1 MVQNKV
7 KLLGIETQY
16 AGVQSSYWISILAL
30 SGFMTVY
37 LSHKGFNDTQIGIT
51 AALISFL
58 TISFQL
64 LISNFSDA
72 HQHVPIRKLVAGLY
86 IAGILLGTLLWQLP
100 MAIPLMMVCYAAAGG
115 VENSIYGLLNAQV
128 MQYINAG
135 IPVKYGW
142 PRGVASVVYAL
153 FALMLGWLAEKYSP
167 AILMPLFLCA
177 SLLTILMV
185 LLMPDVRNLSS
196 KWAPAYVQEKN
207 QEHTSYREML
217 AGSPIFL
224 VFLIASVTL
233 YAGISPSM
241 LFLVRIIQNL
251 GGSSRQLG
259 IAMFL
264 QAGVEMPIMLLSPWL
279 MRRFRPELILSFSFA
294 FYLIKSLLLVLAP
307 SMDLLYSAMALS
319 VLCFGLYGF
328 ASVYF
333 VNNLAK
339 PGEKVRAQGL
349 LTLCGSFGG
358 IIANLF
364 SGMIMDAWGLKTLL
378 IISSSIVF
386 ISFLLMLV
394 CYHKMER
401 KIPFDKART
410 A

>member
-1 MVQNKV
+1 MTQSKM
-7 KLLGIETQY
+7 KLLGIETKY
-16 AGVQSSYWISILAL
+16 AGVQSSYWISILAF

-37 LSHKGFNDTQIGIT
+37 LSYRGFNDTQIGLT
-51 AALISFL
+51 ASMISFL

-64 LISNFSDA
+64 FISNFSDA
-72 HQHVPIRKLVAGLY
+72 HQQVPIKKLVAGLY
-86 IAGILLGTLLWQLP
+86 VTGIVLGTLLWQLP

-115 VENSIYGLLNAQV
+115 FEYSIYGLLNAQV
-128 MQYINAG
+128 MQYTNAG

-153 FALMLGWLAEKYSP
+153 LALLFGALAEQFSP
-167 AILMPLFLCA
+167 AILMPIFLCA
-177 SLLTILMV
+177 SLLAILMV
-185 LLMPDVRNLSS
+185 LLMPDVKILSTQ
-196 KWAPAYVQEKN
+196 WAPAYVQEKH
-207 QEHTSYREML
+207 QEHTGYREML
-217 AGSPIFL
+217 SGSPVFFVFL
-224 VFLIASVTL
+224 VASVTL

-241 LFLVRIIQNL
+241 LFLVRVIQSL

-264 QAGVEMPIMLLSPWL
+264 QAGVEMPIMFLSPWL
-279 MRRFRPELILSFSFA
+279 MRRFKPELILSFSFA
-294 FYLIKSLLLVLAP
+294 FYLIKSLLLVFAP
-307 SMDLLYSAMALS
+307 NMGLLYAAMGLS
-319 VLCFGLYGF
+319 VFCFGLYGF

-333 VNNLAK
+333 VNKLVK

-364 SGMIMDAWGLKTLL
+364 SGMIMDAWGLKQLL
-378 IISSSIVF
+378 ILSSSIVS
-386 ISFLLMLV
+386 ISFLLMITCRRML
-394 CYHKMER
+394 ER
-401 KIPFDKART
+401 KMPFDKTHT